1 MAGSVSHRR
10 LLLVSTN
17 YAPEHAGTSRYATQI
32 AEHWAAAG
40 AEVHVLTGLPHYPA
54 WRLDPAYAD
63 VRATRE
69 ERCGV
74 SVHRRRHSVPSRQT
88 APRRAL
94 FEMSLLRGALSGA
107 PDIGR
112 PDAVAAQMPSLA
124 AGVVGARLA
133 ARHGVPFVPVVRNL
147 LGGRTAAAG
156 LVERYAL
163 RRAALVGVTHE
174 TLVAG
179 VAAMGVPEQ
188 RIRLVQNWSLIP
200 GPTRPREQMRALL
213 GWRPGQTV
221 LLYTGDMGAGRGL
234 DVLVEAARLDP
245 TLRVVLM
252 GEGARRDALRT
263 MAGGL
268 PNLDFAPLA
277 AESEFPDVL
286 GAADVLAVADP
297 AVPPELTSYF
307 AAGRP
312 VVAAVPAD
320 SGTAREI
327 ARAGAGAVVPPEEPA
342 ALLAAVR
349 ALAADDAAAAQAR
362 SYATTHLTPSAG
374 LARIDALL
382 AEALTLA
389 PPAPPH
395 STPGAPARPAAPPAV
410 ASRVPAEPQAPPA
423 PVVAPTVGAEAAASA
438 APVAAEAAALVLA
451 DGDAAARVVAQSA
464 STEAASGLPVE
475 PQAPPAPLDTPTVGA
490 EAAVPPVPVEG
501 DAPEPAAAG
510 AGEPGASEPA
520 ALLPAGPVVDS
531 ADSDVNAAARVPAEP
546 QASPA
551 SVEAPTVGDEG
562 AAEAAESDADAASGG
577 SGEPQASPASVGAD
591 PGSA

>member
-94 FEMSLLRGALSGA
+94 FELSLLRGALSGA

-147 LGGRTAAAG
+147 LGVRTAAAG
-156 LVERYAL
+156 IVERYAL

-277 AESEFPDVL
+277 AETEFPDVL
-286 GAADVLAVADP
+286 GAADVLALADP

-327 ARAGAGAVVPPEEPA
+327 ARAGAGAVVPPAEPA

-362 SYATTHLTPSAG
+362 NYATTHLTPSAG

-395 STPGAPARPAAPPAV
+395 ATSGAPARPASPPVSVKPQAPPAPV
-410 ASRVPAEPQAPPA
+410 AAPTVGAEAAIPAAPVAAEVDAASRVPEEPQAPPA
-423 PVVAPTVGAEAAASA
+423 PVAAEPVEGAASAEAEPEAEPQDPPASVAAPIVGAEVAALPAPA
-438 APVAAEAAALVLA
+438 QGEVPGPVAAEA
-451 DGDAAARVVAQSA
+451 GGKP
-464 STEAASGLPVE
+464 TGVE
-475 PQAPPAPLDTPTVGA
+475 PEALGPA
-490 EAAVPPVPVEG
+490 EPVEG
-501 DAPEPAAAG
+501 
-510 AGEPGASEPA
+510 
-520 ALLPAGPVVDS
+520 S
-531 ADSDVNAAARVPAEP
+531 ADADVSVASRVPTER
-546 QASPA
+546 
-551 SVEAPTVGDEG
+551 
-562 AAEAAESDADAASGG
+562 
-577 SGEPQASPASVGAD
+577 
-591 PGSA
+591 